1 MKLSIETLFAKNS
14 DGFDDFYNI
23 YSVSFPLSEQK
34 LKEELFEMLCSPSYT
49 FFISKT
55 DDKTAGFCIIFHS
68 TQTSFYLLEYMA
80 VDASLRNL
88 AIGSKLFSYAIEQ
101 VTNKYGIKPLLV
113 EIDSPQQESQ
123 ETEIR
128 KRRERFYKKLG
139 CRKIDSFDYILA
151 IKSEETAPPMKL
163 LVYHNSIR
171 NVSKP
176 QLMEWLE
183 DIYMLV
189 YGCSKDDERIAKML
203 HHLPQTLNLEVY

>member
-34 LKEELFEMLCSPSYT
+34 SKEGLLEMLRSPNYT

-55 DDKTAGFCIIFHS
+55 DGKTAGFCIIFHS
-68 TQTSFYLLEYMA
+68 HKTSFYLLEYMA

-101 VTNKYGIKPLLV
+101 VTNKYGIKPFLV
-113 EIDSPQQESQ
+113 EIDSPEEKSV
-123 ETEIR
+123 EEEIR
-128 KRRERFYKKLG
+128 KKREQFYKKLR

-163 LVYHNSIR
+163 LVYHTKMQD
-171 NVSKP
+171 VLKP
-176 QLMEWLE
+176 QLREWLE

-189 YGCSKDDERIAKML
+189 YGCSKDDERIKKML
-203 HHLPQTLNLEVY
+203 SDVPQILKLI